1 MKKSIVFVLVIVTAI
16 VFSMGL
22 VVFAAPEATPAP
34 AQTEQAQQAPQA
46 PQAPQTLM
54 NTKLNFDGSA
64 VTTYKMEV
72 DPSLI
77 EKMPNFVDT
86 ITKQVE
92 KSGYTVELLDTDGKK
107 VLVLTKIIK
116 KGEKL
121 TFAPPGQ
128 DTEDFDFVTIKGF
141 FSTMYIA
148 SARFD
153 MRGYPESQEL
163 MKFSFEAPIKP
174 KYSNAQVQEKGGAV
188 STWSVTGGSANPI
201 NYVVTVPNVIN
212 IVVVLLILAILI
224 FVIYMIMLSNKK
236 KAKQDLVDLSEEE
249 YGVDEDLVAVDSE
262 EDPFTE
268 MSQEEIDAD
277 IEETEKTE
285 KEDK

>member
-1 MKKSIVFVLVIVTAI
+1 MKKSILFVLVIITAM
-16 VFSMGL
+16 VLSMGL
-22 VVFAAPEATPAP
+22 FTFNISAAPETAPEAAPAP
-34 AQTEQAQQAPQA
+34 TQEAQA

-54 NTKLNFDGSA
+54 NTKINFDGSA
-64 VTTYKMEV
+64 VTTYTMEV
-72 DPSLI
+72 DPSII
-77 EKMPNFVDT
+77 EKMPNFAET

-92 KSGYTVELLDTDGKK
+92 KSGYTVELLDKDNKK
-107 VLVLTKIIK
+107 VLVLTKVIK

-174 KYSNAQVQEKGGAV
+174 KYSNAQVQEKGGAL

-212 IVVVLLILAILI
+212 IVIVLLILVILI
-224 FVIYMIMLSNKK
+224 FVIYMIILSNKK
-236 KAKQDLVDLSEEE
+236 KAMADLSEEE
-249 YGVDEDLVAVDSE
+249 YGVDDDLVAVDSE
-262 EDPFTE
+262 EDPYTE
-268 MSQEEIDAD
+268 MTQEEIDAD
-277 IEETEKTE
+277 IEETDKKD
-285 KEDK
+285 KE

>member
-1 MKKSIVFVLVIVTAI
+1 MKKSILFVLVIITAMLL
-16 VFSMGL
+16 SMGL
-22 VVFAAPEATPAP
+22 FAFNISAAPEATPAP
-34 AQTEQAQQAPQA
+34 APEAQAPEAQA

-54 NTKLNFDGSA
+54 NTKINFDGSA

-77 EKMPNFVDT
+77 EKMPNFVET

-107 VLVLTKIIK
+107 VLVLTKVIK

-128 DTEDFDFVTIKGF
+128 DTEDFDFVVIKGF

-174 KYSNAQVQEKGGAV
+174 KYSNAQVQEKGGAL
-188 STWSVTGGSANPI
+188 SLWSVVGGSANPI

-212 IVVVLLILAILI
+212 IVIVLLILLILI
-224 FVIYMIMLSNKK
+224 FVVYMIILSNKK
-236 KAKQDLVDLSEEE
+236 KAMADLSEEE
-249 YGVDEDLVAVDSE
+249 YGVDDDLVAVDSE
-262 EDPFTE
+262 EDPYTE
-268 MSQEEIDAD
+268 MTQEEIDAD
-277 IEETEKTE
+277 IEETDKKD
-285 KEDK
+285 KE